1 MNDFE
6 SRLLSSLLAEAD
18 ASTRDLDVGRAAAR
32 LEARL
37 DRVERVRRLSTW
49 GTVLAAAAVVLMA
62 VLLGWPTQ
70 GSGSVE
76 PIKAPPSATTPQAYK
91 NTGALIEPGPYR
103 MVVGMD
109 DSGVPIEADLTFG
122 GHLWGAGDYPVMAN
136 SGGVAVYL
144 PLALAAGTGCYGDA
158 LNLDVGDT
166 PEAIAAQLAQL
177 PDSTVVQAPAPVEKF
192 GYATVHL
199 QARIDQDCGDEIY
212 AVAHTRHGAHGI
224 SYGDVTKDVVID
236 FWVMD
241 LGRGDPVVVETW
253 HQAGTPSHLVDQITA
268 TRDSIRFVTSR

>member
-1 MNDFE
+1 MQDALEPDVDDETIGDRPRQRRRN
-6 SRLLSSLLAEAD
+6 LA
-18 ASTRDLDVGRAAAR
+18 TIGLV
-32 LEARL
+32 
-37 DRVERVRRLSTW
+37 
-49 GTVLAAAAVVLMA
+49 AAAVLIAAA
-62 VLLGWPTQ
+62 VYGIMTIQDETSEQTAQPPATT
-70 GSGSVE
+70 
-76 PIKAPPSATTPQAYK
+76 APSSATTPQTYT
-91 NTGALIEPGPYR
+91 NTGALIQPGTYR

-122 GHLWGAGDYPVMAN
+122 GDQWGAGDYPVLAN
-136 SGGVAVYL
+136 TGGIAVYK
-144 PLALAAGTGCYGDA
+144 PLALAAGTGCYGDGS
-158 LNLDVGDT
+158 NLDVGDT
-166 PEAIAAQLAQL
+166 PEAIAAQLAGL
-177 PDSTVVQAPAPVEKF
+177 PDSTVVQAPAPVQKF

-224 SYGDVTKDVVID
+224 SYGDPTQDVVID

-253 HQAGTPSHLVDQITA
+253 HQADTPSQLVDQITA